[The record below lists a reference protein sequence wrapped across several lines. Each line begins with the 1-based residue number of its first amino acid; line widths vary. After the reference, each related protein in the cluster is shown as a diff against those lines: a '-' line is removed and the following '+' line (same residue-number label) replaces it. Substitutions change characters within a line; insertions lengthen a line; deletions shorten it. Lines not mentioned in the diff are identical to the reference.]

1 MFCKNCGSKLDNDAI
16 FCTNCGKKLSD
27 VFTAKYCVACGV
39 KLDDDAVFCSNCG
52 YKVHEE
58 KVNNDI
64 TDEKTF
70 SNESCIDE
78 ETQEKFE
85 NADENAAD
93 VDRGSNTNETIND
106 TVSVDKQ
113 DIKDTFEEVKTIPVV
128 PESEKVLETS
138 SEESKKKHDKLV
150 NKLLWLTLIIFF
162 TVFVLYPYVAVNT
175 KSPWVSNETFSFDVY
190 KPYTFNHYNAEE
202 DDDYEF
208 DCYKLSSK
216 VISEIKENPPRYI
229 IYNQK
234 KYEMDD
240 YAVDYFDLDL
250 ETQDGFLNEYYG
262 ITNNIIRN
270 YNAIIFWND
279 YDGKYHHFDSV
290 MILDGAES
298 FILYKYIDYSNFNY

>member
-39 KLDDDAVFCSNCG
+39 KLDGDAVFCSNCG

-85 NADENAAD
+85 DADENAAD
-93 VDRGSNTNETIND
+93 VDRVSNSDETIND
-106 TVSVDKQ
+106 IVSVDKQ
-113 DIKDTFEEVKTIPVV
+113 DIKENKEEIKNIAIE

-138 SEESKKKHDKLV
+138 SEEIKKKHDKLV
-150 NKLLWLTLIIFF
+150 NKLFWLALIIII
-162 TVFVLYPYVAVNT
+162 VFGLCAYIAINT
-175 KSPWVSNETFSFDVY
+175 KSPWVSNDTFSFDIY
-190 KPYTFNHYNAEE
+190 NSYTFNHYNAYE

-216 VISEIKENPPRYI
+216 VISEISKNPPQYF

-234 KYEMDD
+234 KYEVDN
-240 YAVDYFDLDL
+240 VNLDYFEVDLAHEDEDL
-250 ETQDGFLNEYYG
+250 VEDLG
-262 ITNNIIRN
+262 ITNEILKK

-290 MILDGAES
+290 MILDGTEG
-298 FILYKYIDYSNFNY
+298 FILYKYIDFSNFNY

>member
-64 TDEKTF
+64 TDE
-70 SNESCIDE
+70 
-78 ETQEKFE
+78 
-85 NADENAAD
+85 
-93 VDRGSNTNETIND
+93 TIND

-113 DIKDTFEEVKTIPVV
+113 DIKDTFEEVITIPVV

-138 SEESKKKHDKLV
+138 SEESKKKHDKSV

-162 TVFVLYPYVAVNT
+162 TVFVLYPYVAVNTKSPWGSAVNT

-270 YNAIIFWND
+270 YNAIIFWNN

>member
-64 TDEKTF
+64 TDE
-70 SNESCIDE
+70 
-78 ETQEKFE
+78 
-85 NADENAAD
+85 
-93 VDRGSNTNETIND
+93 TIND

-113 DIKDTFEEVKTIPVV
+113 DIKETFEEVKTIPVV

-162 TVFVLYPYVAVNT
+162 TVFVLYPYVAANT

-250 ETQDGFLNEYYG
+250 ETQDGFLNEYFG

>member
-1 MFCKNCGSKLDNDAI
+1 MVCKNCGSKLDNDAI

-64 TDEKTF
+64 TDE
-70 SNESCIDE
+70 
-78 ETQEKFE
+78 
-85 NADENAAD
+85 
-93 VDRGSNTNETIND
+93 TIND

-113 DIKDTFEEVKTIPVV
+113 DIKETFEEVKTIPVV
-128 PESEKVLETS
+128 PESEKALETS

-162 TVFVLYPYVAVNT
+162 TVFVLYPYVAANT

-216 VISEIKENPPRYI
+216 VISEIKDNPPRYI

>member
-1 MFCKNCGSKLDNDAI
+1 M
-16 FCTNCGKKLSD
+16 
-27 VFTAKYCVACGV
+27 
-39 KLDDDAVFCSNCG
+39 
-52 YKVHEE
+52 
-58 KVNNDI
+58 
-64 TDEKTF
+64 
-70 SNESCIDE
+70 
-78 ETQEKFE
+78 
-85 NADENAAD
+85 
-93 VDRGSNTNETIND
+93 
-106 TVSVDKQ
+106 
-113 DIKDTFEEVKTIPVV
+113 

-162 TVFVLYPYVAVNT
+162 TVFVLYPYVAINT
-175 KSPWVSNETFSFDVY
+175 KSPWVSNKTFSFDVY

-216 VISEIKENPPRYI
+216 VISKIKENPLRYI

-240 YAVDYFDLDL
+240 HAVDYFDLDL
-250 ETQDGFLNEYYG
+250 ATQDGFLNEYYG

-270 YNAIIFWND
+270 YNAIIFWNN

-298 FILYKYIDYSNFNY
+298 FILYKYIDFSNFNYVFVRDNDSVHIIRKVKKITRESFESKVFSRNAKYGLTDEEVAFIECMIRPMSEA

>member
-1 MFCKNCGSKLDNDAI
+1 MFCKNCGSKLDDDAI

-64 TDEKTF
+64 TDE
-70 SNESCIDE
+70 
-78 ETQEKFE
+78 
-85 NADENAAD
+85 
-93 VDRGSNTNETIND
+93 TIND

-113 DIKDTFEEVKTIPVV
+113 DIKETFEEVKTIPVV

-162 TVFVLYPYVAVNT
+162 TVFVLYPYVAANT

-250 ETQDGFLNEYYG
+250 ETQDGFLNEYFG

>member
-1 MFCKNCGSKLDNDAI
+1 MFCKNCGSKLDDDAI
-16 FCTNCGKKLSD
+16 FCTNCGKELSD
-27 VFTAKYCVACGV
+27 VFTVKYCVACGV

-64 TDEKTF
+64 TDE
-70 SNESCIDE
+70 
-78 ETQEKFE
+78 
-85 NADENAAD
+85 
-93 VDRGSNTNETIND
+93 TIND

-113 DIKDTFEEVKTIPVV
+113 DIKETFEEVKTIPVV

-138 SEESKKKHDKLV
+138 SEENKKKHDKLV

-162 TVFVLYPYVAVNT
+162 TVFVLYPYVAANT

-216 VISEIKENPPRYI
+216 VISEIEENPPRYI

>member
-64 TDEKTF
+64 TDE
-70 SNESCIDE
+70 
-78 ETQEKFE
+78 
-85 NADENAAD
+85 
-93 VDRGSNTNETIND
+93 TIND

-113 DIKDTFEEVKTIPVV
+113 DIKETFEEVKTIPVV

-138 SEESKKKHDKLV
+138 SEESKKKHDKFV
-150 NKLLWLTLIIFF
+150 NKLFWLALIII
-162 TVFVLYPYVAVNT
+162 TVFGLCAYIAINT

-216 VISEIKENPPRYI
+216 VISEISKNPPRYI

>member
-1 MFCKNCGSKLDNDAI
+1 MFCKNCGSKLDDDAI

-39 KLDDDAVFCSNCG
+39 KLDDDTVFCSNCG

-70 SNESCIDE
+70 SNESSIDE

-85 NADENAAD
+85 NDNENEIVIDRTPKINGNFSGEISADNKEN
-93 VDRGSNTNETIND
+93 
-106 TVSVDKQ
+106 
-113 DIKDTFEEVKTIPVV
+113 
-128 PESEKVLETS
+128 
-138 SEESKKKHDKLV
+138 DKLA
-150 NKLLWLTLIIFF
+150 NKVSITILAIVFLGIIIASIVQNHQQTSLT
-162 TVFVLYPYVAVNT
+162 
-175 KSPWVSNETFSFDVY
+175 PWVSNETFSFDVY

-250 ETQDGFLNEYYG
+250 ETQDGFLNEYFG